1 MAARA
6 EGFPKLCS
14 GFVWP
19 RWPCS
24 EPVTKIL
31 SWNVN
36 QNCTHMFPIMRS
48 HCVLNGNMT
57 FLRYTYYL
65 VFFLKFHKNI
75 FGIWRTCSDKWHE
88 RGVWTCART
97 TCVRV
102 NVRANVCMYEWAY
115 VRAKVWAYVCAF
127 ARSFATRARTYQN
140 NVDLSRPYF
149 CTTLPSSTVLVLI

>member
-36 QNCTHMFPIMRS
+36 QNCTHMFPIMRP

-65 VFFLKFHKNI
+65 VFFFKFHKNI
-75 FGIWRTCSDKWHE
+75 FVIWRTCSDKWHE
-88 RGVWTCART
+88 RGYERVCEQHACEWT
-97 TCVRV
+97 
-102 NVRANVCMYEWAY
+102 Y
-115 VRAKVWAYVCAF
+115 VRTYVCTSERTCERKCERTSVRLHGHSPRA
-127 ARSFATRARTYQN
+127 RARTKIMSTW
-140 NVDLSRPYF
+140 VDLIFARP
-149 CTTLPSSTVLVLI
+149 CLPLPF